1 MKYLL
6 VYRDDHAVG
15 DVLADDPP
23 AGDQVAAEH
32 VQAVPATDG
41 GRQAYR
47 EACDGWQAE
56 MTDRGVLLSTMGLL
70 PPEEDSFLR
79 VRDGR
84 TLIADGPFAE
94 TREQM
99 GGVSLIECADLE
111 HARQVA
117 ASHPWAAL
125 GLIEIRAV
133 RG

>member
-6 VYRDDHAVG
+6 VYHDDRAVG
-15 DVLADDPP
+15 DVLADDR
-23 AGDQVAAEH
+23 ADDLAAAEP
-32 VQAVPATDG
+32 VPAAPDG
-41 GRQAYR
+41 DDGQQAYLA
-47 EACDGWQAE
+47 ACAGWQAE
-56 MTDRGVLLSTMGLL
+56 MTGRGVLLATMGLL

-99 GGVSLIECADLE
+99 GGVSLIECTDFD

-117 ASHPWAAL
+117 ASHPWAAV
-125 GLIEIRAV
+125 GAIQIRAV

>member
-6 VYRDDHAVG
+6 VYHDDHAVG
-15 DVLADDPP
+15 DA
-23 AGDQVAAEH
+23 VAADHPSVEQ
-32 VQAVPATDG
+32 VQAGVDE
-41 GRQAYR
+41 QAYR
-47 EACDGWQAE
+47 AACEGWQAE
-56 MTDRGVLLSTMGLL
+56 MTGQGVLLATMGLL
-70 PPEEDSFLR
+70 PPEEESFLR

-99 GGVSLIECADLE
+99 GGVSLIECADFD

-117 ASHPWAAL
+117 ASHPWAAV
-125 GLIEIRAV
+125 GAIEIRAV

>member
-6 VYRDDHAVG
+6 VYHDDHAVG
-15 DVLADDPP
+15 DAVEQAGAQQLAPDADE
-23 AGDQVAAEH
+23 AQE
-32 VQAVPATDG
+32 
-41 GRQAYR
+41 AYR
-47 EACDGWQAE
+47 AACAGWQAE
-56 MTDRGVLLSTMGLL
+56 MTGRGVLLTTMGLL

-99 GGVSLIECADLE
+99 GGVSVIECADFE

-117 ASHPWAAL
+117 ASHPWAAV
-125 GLIEIRAV
+125 GAIEIRAV
-133 RG
+133 RS